1 MKTILPC
8 SVALLL
14 LAACATGPEA
24 SSTPANGAGYEEKEA
39 PSTGSNVSRRSRV
52 PAPQGAPATR

>member
-1 MKTILPC
+1 MKTILLC
-8 SVALLL
+8 SVVLSI

-39 PSTGSNVSRRSRV
+39 ASTGSNVSRRSRV
-52 PAPQGAPATR
+52 PAPPSAPATR